1 MMPGDKWITPY
12 ATYGEALAAL
22 RNQRGLSI
30 NELAHRSHLNARQV
44 RRFEANE
51 AIPIGKELEKIER
64 NLRGLPAYRHLIRVE
79 KIQTVK
85 ITIPD
90 FELPPPVSAA
100 SAPSSMEIAADS
112 VPAASAPSSME
123 IAADSVPAA
132 SAPSSLEIA
141 ADSVPA
147 VPFLPAP
154 SPPPAPLALVDDVEG
169 DVEGGSE
176 RETERDIMGKT
187 AGWNARLRAARK
199 AKGLSQEQ
207 LAELIGVSAGTINRW
222 EIHPRNVIMDP
233 AVHKLETVF
242 PGIGLPSTL
251 VGAALHLTLPK
262 TDGEKR
268 CPHCGK
274 TKPKSEFYRASYRAD
289 GLNPYCIQCAAEVGA
304 KKRAA
309 KSRPAAAKT
318 IRRPELAKVAAPA
331 PAKAPDFAGVA
342 AALDKARI
350 GTRDAQA
357 RVAKIREAL
366 TAAEREVEESVSAE
380 KLLAENLRRML
391 AEVAGQ

>member
-132 SAPSSLEIA
+132 PW
-141 ADSVPA
+141 
-147 VPFLPAP
+147 LPAP

-262 TDGEKR
+262 TDG
-268 CPHCGK
+268 
-274 TKPKSEFYRASYRAD
+274 
-289 GLNPYCIQCAAEVGA
+289 
-304 KKRAA
+304 
-309 KSRPAAAKT
+309 
-318 IRRPELAKVAAPA
+318 
-331 PAKAPDFAGVA
+331 
-342 AALDKARI
+342 
-350 GTRDAQA
+350 
-357 RVAKIREAL
+357 
-366 TAAEREVEESVSAE
+366 
-380 KLLAENLRRML
+380 
-391 AEVAGQ
+391 

>member
-100 SAPSSMEIAADS
+100 SAPSSMEIAAHS
-112 VPAASAPSSME
+112 VPAAPW
-123 IAADSVPAA
+123 
-132 SAPSSLEIA
+132 
-141 ADSVPA
+141 
-147 VPFLPAP
+147 LPAP

-318 IRRPELAKVAAPA
+318 IRRPERAKVAAPA